1 MNGFS
6 KLRQLVADIQKSRPR
21 AVRPADSCKLTWSDA
36 LDALRQA
43 NNEPSVS
50 PWRAKPAQR
59 AELRKLTPKQ
69 ALSLKI
75 AHALFPNLKVLA
87 KTKTAAIK
95 RELDKNWKRFGG
107 KGKPPDYK
115 TIARALGRYI

>member
-1 MNGFS
+1 VNGFS
-6 KLRQLVADIQKSRPR
+6 KLRQLVADLQKSRPR
-21 AVRPADSCKLTWSDA
+21 AVRPADSFKLTWSDA

-50 PWRAKPAQR
+50 PWRAKPA
-59 AELRKLTPKQ
+59 KLTPKQ

-75 AHALFPNLKVLA
+75 AHALFPDLKVLA